1 MKLIKTT
8 FTRTQAGRGRRWYL
22 ENEEVLN
29 PYYNASDFKP
39 VLVDDI
45 RGFMEGLGGV
55 EIVSRKGYK
64 LTSINPSRTEKVI
77 FELV

>member
-8 FTRTQAGRGRRWYL
+8 FTRTQAGRGHRWNL

-29 PYYNASDFKP
+29 PFFNASDFESK
-39 VLVDDI
+39 VLSWSDLQ
-45 RGFMEGLGGV
+45 ESLGGV
-55 EIVSRKGYK
+55 EILSRSGYK